1 MSSNNDILTA
11 LNAAD
16 AAWQALAALPVHT
29 LPPRDQRAVLI
40 RLDAMEKTV
49 GALQRRLLGAL
60 VAGPTPIEFAGA
72 PWAEV
77 LARRLRISVGE
88 AHRRISEA
96 GGAVEPKSA

>member
-1 MSSNNDILTA
+1 MSSKNEIQSA

-16 AAWQALAALPVHT
+16 AAWQTLATLPVHT
-29 LPPRDQRAVLI
+29 LPPRDQRALLI
-40 RLDAMEKTV
+40 RLDAMEKNV
-49 GALQRRLLGAL
+49 AALQRRLLGGL

-88 AHRRISEA
+88 AQRRIAEA
-96 GGAVEPKSA
+96 DGAVEPKSA